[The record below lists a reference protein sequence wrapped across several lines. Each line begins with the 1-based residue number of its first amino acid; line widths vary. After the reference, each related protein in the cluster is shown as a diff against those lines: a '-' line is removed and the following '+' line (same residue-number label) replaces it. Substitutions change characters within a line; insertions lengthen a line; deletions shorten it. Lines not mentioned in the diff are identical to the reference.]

1 MCVHSPSK
9 KKYLFIFLTDS
20 FFKAEVKLNWGIRYY
35 KKARKNEVIQF
46 IQNTLQ
52 FSENCIRCAVFL
64 LFLLFFMWISRCYCP
79 PYYRGENVDTACN
92 ILICSRDGVCEV
104 IYVCWAPCA
113 SDNSSHHCFIL
124 QMGAGRGGRGGHGRA
139 RNLDFSFTVNLSI
152 WSFLLDSLF
161 KWHKYKN
168 HL

>member
-52 FSENCIRCAVFL
+52 FSENCICMCFCFFSSSLCGFL
-64 LFLLFFMWISRCYCP
+64 GVTAHHITEERM
-79 PYYRGENVDTACN
+79 VDTACN
-92 ILICSRDGVCEV
+92 ILICSQDGVCEV
-104 IYVCWAPCA
+104 IYVC
-113 SDNSSHHCFIL
+113 
-124 QMGAGRGGRGGHGRA
+124 
-139 RNLDFSFTVNLSI
+139 
-152 WSFLLDSLF
+152 
-161 KWHKYKN
+161 
-168 HL
+168 